1 MTCNYFLIVRN
12 FLFLKIYSKIFLF
25 IDELSFLPKLED
37 LDLLSS
43 VEIITSASDLKKFE
57 NKKENVKIWLHN
69 NDKLPN
75 SVCQNFYELV
85 TKLKN
90 KEILI
95 GIAVKSVSPNLEL
108 RIDVKGETDVYTDHE
123 CLKYILG
130 IIGATLEDG
139 NMNEKL
145 FHSVHSEMIN
155 IKLPFETI
163 DNFLQIN
170 SFIKIMI
177 PYKDVLISKDSIT
190 TITLLRKN
198 DDKSKF
204 FLPINAEQTSPQ
216 AIRKLSK
223 HIKSLANENIEWIV
237 GSLDIPQLVAT
248 AFLFIIKN
256 SKVLAICL
264 DELDMKLMNDTF
276 KSEPNELYIL
286 LAPKTMQ
293 HSFHPER
300 AISAERLMK
309 HIEGGEHEILNINEY
324 GLKHFT
330 NLFDESSAQPCKQY
344 KVLHNGKKTL

>member
-1 MTCNYFLIVRN
+1 
-12 FLFLKIYSKIFLF
+12 
-25 IDELSFLPKLED
+25 
-37 LDLLSS
+37 LDLLSL
-43 VEIITSASDLKKFE
+43 VKIITSASDLKKFE

-75 SVCQNFYELV
+75 SVCQNFYELIP
-85 TKLKN
+85 KLKN

-95 GIAVKSVSPNLEL
+95 GIAVKSISPNLEL
-108 RIDVKGETDVYTDHE
+108 RIDVKGETVVYTDHE
-123 CLKYILG
+123 SCLKYILG

-145 FHSVHSEMIN
+145 FHSMHSEIIN

-163 DNFLQIN
+163 DDFSHIN
-170 SFIKIMI
+170 SFIEIMI
-177 PYKDVLISKDSIT
+177 PYKDVIISKHSIT
-190 TITLLRKN
+190 TFTLLRKN
-198 DDKSKF
+198 DDKFKF

-216 AIRKLSK
+216 AISKLSK
-223 HIKSLANENIEWIV
+223 YIKSFANENIEWIV

-264 DELDMKLMNDTF
+264 DELDMKLLNDTF
-276 KSEPNELYIL
+276 KSEQNEFSIL
-286 LAPKTMQ
+286 LAPQRMK

-309 HIEGGEHEILNINEY
+309 HIEGGEHKILNINEY
-324 GLKHFT
+324 GLKNFT
-330 NLFDESSAQPCKQY
+330 NSSGESSTQPSIQY
-344 KVLHNGKKTL
+344 KVLHNGKKIFEKHQKK